1 MTFLNSILNN
11 SKKYESPFNHWEY
24 NNALSDEAIKEIENA
39 DIPDISKH
47 NLNYDG
53 TRAIDGGAAE
63 FREGI
68 ASGGKAIKFRCFVT
82 KENASQFPNL
92 VKFINELQSK
102 ETRNAISKMIDK
114 DLSNS
119 FVRLEIIGD
128 KKGFW
133 LKPHKDI
140 SEKLMT
146 MMVWSNPY
154 NESSNLGTDL
164 YDKNFK
170 LVKTIEYIHNSGYFF
185 SSGDD
190 TWHGLEL
197 KEIQKERRCIQINYV
212 TFNTDWPVEKSA

>member
-1 MTFLNSILNN
+1 MNLENLAHAYF
-11 SKKYESPFNHWEY
+11 PFNHWVFSNCLEEG
-24 NNALSDEAIKEIENA
+24 ALDEISYSN
-39 DIPDISKH
+39 IPSGDRM
-47 NLNYDG
+47 YDG
-53 TRAIDGGAAE
+53 TRAADHTGQGVDGKLRL
-63 FREGI
+63 FI
-68 ASGGKAIKFRCFVT
+68 T
-82 KENASQFPNL
+82 KNNCQNFPYL
-92 VKFINELQSK
+92 TKLIQSLQSIEMVNK
-102 ETRNAISKMIDK
+102 ISKIIDK

-119 FVRLEIIGD
+119 YVRLEVIGD

-146 MMVWSNPY
+146 MMVWANPY
-154 NESSNLGTDL
+154 NEASNLGTDL

-185 SSGDD
+185 SSGND

-212 TFNTDWPVEKSA
+212 TFNTDWPVEKGD

>member
-1 MTFLNSILNN
+1 MNLENLTHADF
-11 SKKYESPFNHWEY
+11 PFNHWVFSNCLEEG
-24 NNALSDEAIKEIENA
+24 ALDEISYSN
-39 DIPDISKH
+39 IPSGDRM
-47 NLNYDG
+47 YDG
-53 TRAIDGGAAE
+53 TRAADHTGQGVDGKLRL
-63 FREGI
+63 FI
-68 ASGGKAIKFRCFVT
+68 T
-82 KENASQFPNL
+82 KNNCQNFPYL
-92 VKFINELQSK
+92 TKLIQSLQSK
-102 ETRNAISKMIDK
+102 EMVNKISKIIDK

-119 FVRLEIIGD
+119 YVRLEVIGD

-146 MMVWSNPY
+146 MMVWANPY
-154 NESSNLGTDL
+154 NEASNLGTDL

-170 LVKTIEYIHNSGYFF
+170 LVKKIKYVHNSGYFF

>member
-1 MTFLNSILNN
+1 MNLENLTHSDF
-11 SKKYESPFNHWEY
+11 PFNHWVFSNCLEEG
-24 NNALSDEAIKEIENA
+24 ALDEISYSN
-39 DIPDISKH
+39 IPSGDRM
-47 NLNYDG
+47 YDG
-53 TRAIDGGAAE
+53 TRAADHTGQGVDGKLRL
-63 FREGI
+63 FI
-68 ASGGKAIKFRCFVT
+68 T
-82 KENASQFPNL
+82 KNNCQNFPYL
-92 VKFINELQSK
+92 TKLIQSLQSK
-102 ETRNAISKMIDK
+102 EMVNKISKIIDK

-119 FVRLEIIGD
+119 YVRLEVIGD

-146 MMVWSNPY
+146 MMVWANPY
-154 NESSNLGTDL
+154 NEASNLGTDL

-170 LVKTIEYIHNSGYFF
+170 LVKTIKYVHNSGYFF

-212 TFNTDWPVEKSA
+212 TFNTDWPVEKST

>member
-1 MTFLNSILNN
+1 MNLENLTHSDF
-11 SKKYESPFNHWEY
+11 PFNHWVFSNCLEEG
-24 NNALSDEAIKEIENA
+24 ALDEISYSN
-39 DIPDISKH
+39 IPSGDRM
-47 NLNYDG
+47 YDG
-53 TRAIDGGAAE
+53 TRAADHTGQGVDGKLRL
-63 FREGI
+63 FI
-68 ASGGKAIKFRCFVT
+68 T
-82 KENASQFPNL
+82 KNNCQNFPYL
-92 VKFINELQSK
+92 TKLIQSLQSK
-102 ETRNAISKMIDK
+102 EMVNKISKIIHK

-119 FVRLEIIGD
+119 YVRLEVIGD

-146 MMVWSNPY
+146 MMVWANPY
-154 NESSNLGTDL
+154 NEASNLGTDL

-170 LVKTIEYIHNSGYFF
+170 LVKTIKYVHNSGYFF

-212 TFNTDWPVEKSA
+212 TFNTDWPVEKNA

>member
-1 MTFLNSILNN
+1 MNLENLTHADF
-11 SKKYESPFNHWEY
+11 PFNHWVFSNCLEEG
-24 NNALSDEAIKEIENA
+24 ALDEISYSN
-39 DIPDISKH
+39 IPSGDRM
-47 NLNYDG
+47 YDG
-53 TRAIDGGAAE
+53 TRAADHTGQGVDGKLRL
-63 FREGI
+63 FI
-68 ASGGKAIKFRCFVT
+68 T
-82 KENASQFPNL
+82 KNNCQNFPYL
-92 VKFINELQSK
+92 TKLIQSLQNK
-102 ETRNAISKMIDK
+102 EMVNKISKIIDK

-119 FVRLEIIGD
+119 FVRLEVIGD

-146 MMVWSNPY
+146 MMVWANPY
-154 NESSNLGTDL
+154 NEASNLGTDL

-170 LVKTIEYIHNSGYFF
+170 LVKTIKYVHNSGYFF

-212 TFNTDWPVEKSA
+212 TFNTDWPVEKSD

>member
-1 MTFLNSILNN
+1 MNLENLTHADF
-11 SKKYESPFNHWEY
+11 PFNHWVFSNCLEEG
-24 NNALSDEAIKEIENA
+24 ALDEISYSN
-39 DIPDISKH
+39 IPSGDRM
-47 NLNYDG
+47 YDG
-53 TRAIDGGAAE
+53 TRAADHTGQGVDGKLRL
-63 FREGI
+63 FI
-68 ASGGKAIKFRCFVT
+68 T
-82 KENASQFPNL
+82 KNNCQIFPYL
-92 VKFINELQSK
+92 TKLIQSLQSK
-102 ETRNAISKMIDK
+102 EVVNKISKIIDK

-119 FVRLEIIGD
+119 YVRLEVIGD

-146 MMVWSNPY
+146 MMVWANPY
-154 NESSNLGTDL
+154 NEASNLGTDL

-170 LVKTIEYIHNSGYFF
+170 LVKTIKYVHNSGYFF

>member
-1 MTFLNSILNN
+1 MNLENLAYSDF
-11 SKKYESPFNHWEY
+11 PFNHWVFSNCLEEG
-24 NNALSDEAIKEIENA
+24 ALDEISFSN
-39 DIPDISKH
+39 IPSGDRM
-47 NLNYDG
+47 YDG
-53 TRAIDGGAAE
+53 TRAADHTGQGVDGKLRL
-63 FREGI
+63 FI
-68 ASGGKAIKFRCFVT
+68 T
-82 KENASQFPNL
+82 KNNCQNFPYL
-92 VKFINELQSK
+92 TKLIQSLQSK
-102 ETRNAISKMIDK
+102 EMVNKISKIIDK

-119 FVRLEIIGD
+119 YVRLEVIGD

-146 MMVWSNPY
+146 MMVWANPY
-154 NESSNLGTDL
+154 NEASNLGTDL

-185 SSGDD
+185 SSGND

-212 TFNTDWPVEKSA
+212 SFNTDWPVEKSA

>member
-1 MTFLNSILNN
+1 MNLENLTHTDF
-11 SKKYESPFNHWEY
+11 PFNHWVFSNCLEEG
-24 NNALSDEAIKEIENA
+24 ALDEISFSN
-39 DIPDISKH
+39 IPSGDRM
-47 NLNYDG
+47 YDG
-53 TRAIDGGAAE
+53 TRAADHTGQGVDGKLRL
-63 FREGI
+63 FI
-68 ASGGKAIKFRCFVT
+68 T
-82 KENASQFPNL
+82 KNNCQNFPYL
-92 VKFINELQSK
+92 SKLIGSLQSIEMVNK
-102 ETRNAISKMIDK
+102 ISKIIDK

-119 FVRLEIIGD
+119 YVRLEVIGD

-146 MMVWSNPY
+146 MMVWANPY
-154 NESSNLGTDL
+154 NEASNLGTDL

-170 LVKTIEYIHNSGYFF
+170 LVKTIKYVHNSGYFF

-212 TFNTDWPVEKSA
+212 TFNTDWPVEKSD

>member
-1 MTFLNSILNN
+1 MKLDNIKQSDF
-11 SKKYESPFNHWEY
+11 PFKHWQFT
-24 NNALSDEAIKEIENA
+24 NCLDQNALDEISYS
-39 DIPDISKH
+39 DIPSGDRA
-47 NLNYDG
+47 YDG
-53 TRAIDGGAAE
+53 TRAADHTGKGIDGKLRL
-63 FREGI
+63 FI
-68 ASGGKAIKFRCFVT
+68 T
-82 KENASQFPNL
+82 KNNHNLFPNL
-92 VKFINELQSK
+92 TKLIKSLQNKILVNKISELIN
-102 ETRNAISKMIDK
+102 K

-146 MMVWSNPY
+146 MMIWANPY
-154 NESSNLGTDL
+154 KEASNLGTDL

-185 SSGDD
+185 SSGED

-197 KEIQKERRCIQINYV
+197 KEIKRERRCIQINYV
-212 TFNTDWPVEKSA
+212 SFKTDWPVEKGN

>member
-1 MTFLNSILNN
+1 MNLENLTHADF
-11 SKKYESPFNHWEY
+11 PFNHWVFSNCLEEG
-24 NNALSDEAIKEIENA
+24 ALDEISYSN
-39 DIPDISKH
+39 IPSGDRM
-47 NLNYDG
+47 YDG
-53 TRAIDGGAAE
+53 TRAADHTGQGVDGKLRL
-63 FREGI
+63 FI
-68 ASGGKAIKFRCFVT
+68 T
-82 KENASQFPNL
+82 KNNCQIFPYL
-92 VKFINELQSK
+92 TKLIQSLQSK
-102 ETRNAISKMIDK
+102 EMVNKISKIIDK

-119 FVRLEIIGD
+119 YVRLEVIGD

-146 MMVWSNPY
+146 MMVWANPY
-154 NESSNLGTDL
+154 NEASNLGTDL

-170 LVKTIEYIHNSGYFF
+170 LVKTIEYVHNSGYFF

-197 KEIQKERRCIQINYV
+197 KEIQKESRCIQINYV

>member
-1 MTFLNSILNN
+1 MNLENLVHADF
-11 SKKYESPFNHWEY
+11 PFNHWVFSKCLEEG
-24 NNALSDEAIKEIENA
+24 ALDEISYSN
-39 DIPDISKH
+39 IPSGDRM
-47 NLNYDG
+47 YDG
-53 TRAIDGGAAE
+53 TRAADHTGQGIDGKLRL
-63 FREGI
+63 FI
-68 ASGGKAIKFRCFVT
+68 T
-82 KENASQFPNL
+82 KNNCQSFPYL
-92 VKFINELQSK
+92 TKLIQSLQSK
-102 ETRNAISKMIDK
+102 EMVNKISKIIDK

-119 FVRLEIIGD
+119 YVRLEVIGD

-146 MMVWSNPY
+146 MMVWANPY
-154 NESSNLGTDL
+154 NEASNLGTDL

-212 TFNTDWPVEKSA
+212 TFNTDWPVEKSD